1 MMGMA
6 FGLHQY
12 LKKENRMNIKAD
24 RKNIRFTLAVFM
36 FLLLVSSCVFQ
47 IMRINQPEIVK
58 VKNIFADVNGDGI
71 LDINLKGDIILNSSS
86 SPQTNF

>member
-1 MMGMA
+1 
-6 FGLHQY
+6 
-12 LKKENRMNIKAD
+12 MNIKAD

-58 VKNIFADVNGDGI
+58 VENIFADVNGDGV
-71 LDINLKGDIILNSSS
+71 LDIILKGDIILNSSS
-86 SPQTNF
+86 QQTNF